1 MSMRRLNGE
10 HARRRK
16 MRATAQ
22 LVANMQ
28 ATLLLEQ
35 TSDTARLAAPNSR
48 HALLGMT
55 RIESAKRKNLVRPM
69 KRGRQ
74 RKAGAVAQAIRD
86 SQRRTRLHNSFRCL
100 PHGIVRRNAFYV
112 SRTAFFT
119 LTGSRHEKNISSM
132 IQFLHRAV
140 ILMKRQKPSRRSCA
154 VHIPPPNVESFDV
167 VVSRRGRLLSFAR
180 PASLYRLRST
190 RS

>member
-119 LTGSRHEKNISSM
+119 LTGSRHEKKYLVDDPISS
-132 IQFLHRAV
+132 
-140 ILMKRQKPSRRSCA
+140 SRRNINETAETIKTLVCGSHTTSERRKFRCCCK
-154 VHIPPPNVESFDV
+154 S
-167 VVSRRGRLLSFAR
+167 SRPIIIICKASVTLS
-180 PASLYRLRST
+180 S
-190 RS
+190 